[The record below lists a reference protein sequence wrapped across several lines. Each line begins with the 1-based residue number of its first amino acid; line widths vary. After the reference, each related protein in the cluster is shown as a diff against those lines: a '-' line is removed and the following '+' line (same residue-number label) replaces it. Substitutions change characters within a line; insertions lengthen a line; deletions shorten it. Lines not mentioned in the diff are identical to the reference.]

1 MVKYWVEK
9 KFCGTKLHLSVLKN
23 SGFIVCKNHNFMWH
37 EVRITPT
44 QSWARFHTWLNFVGE
59 TLSCGRKTQERLQ
72 YHQLDTSP
80 NKEAHVD
87 HNASLYY
94 DYDTIRHSSSL
105 WVQAALGCSIYRLK
119 DAKARKRLSSKRNL
133 CMHCNDELAEQVR
146 CPKVTLHLPLLFH
159 MP

>member
-1 MVKYWVEK
+1 MFKNHLN
-9 KFCGTKLHLSVLKN
+9 TKLHLSVLKN
-23 SGFIVCKNHNFMWH
+23 SEFIVCKNHNSMWH
-37 EVRITPT
+37 EVRITAT
-44 QSWARFHTWLNFVGE
+44 QSWARFYTWLHFIWE
-59 TLSCGRKTQERLQ
+59 TLTCGRKTQEQLQ
-72 YHQLDTSP
+72 YRQLDTRP
-80 NKEAHVD
+80 NKGAHVD

-105 WVQAALGCSIYRLK
+105 WVQAALGCSINRLK
-119 DAKARKRLSSKRNL
+119 HPKATKHLSSKRNL